1 MCAADYVSLR
11 DSKSRALVR
20 EIGFPGESQLYPDS
34 AYALDVAATTGSVR
48 ETVSRSIVGLAP
60 MPYPGYLESDR
71 VVYDA
76 FIGKLASFASWLISR
91 SYALELFGTDIRVDP
106 PAIRELQR
114 GLQIS
119 CGIPSSQFG
128 INHSEKSV
136 RGVLATM
143 SRMDYVVTCRF
154 HGVIFAHLLN
164 KPVLAIA
171 HHPKVT
177 ELMAEI
183 ELPDYCVDIRDFDV
197 NWLTERFS
205 SLVSNAEEIKSRM
218 AASLMENRRQ
228 LTNQFDELFSVHR
241 EPSFFRYNREESL
254 RRLAETD

>member
-1 MCAADYVSLR
+1 M
-11 DSKSRALVR
+11 
-20 EIGFPGESQLYPDS
+20 
-34 AYALDVAATTGSVR
+34 
-48 ETVSRSIVGLAP
+48 
-60 MPYPGYLESDR
+60 
-71 VVYDA
+71 
-76 FIGKLASFASWLISR
+76 
-91 SYALELFGTDIRVDP
+91 
-106 PAIRELQR
+106 
-114 GLQIS
+114 
-119 CGIPSSQFG
+119 
-128 INHSEKSV
+128 

-143 SRMDYVVTCRF
+143 SKMDYVICRF

-218 AASLMENRRQ
+218 AASLKENRRQ
-228 LTNQFDELFSVHR
+228 LTNQFDELFSLHR
-241 EPSFFRYNREESL
+241 EPSFFRYSREEPL
-254 RRLAETD
+254 RRLAKMITAHLSQISASHDSRMRLR